1 MLKERLQRLGLDRR
15 LKTIYAK
22 YERIFIPG
30 FLLTGFIFDI
40 ITFRALNIRTN
51 LWLQLGYVVL
61 CGLALSYTHIYDSLK
76 QIPPLRI
83 FGYLRFLAPFAEQI
97 SFGSLLSSALL
108 FYWFS
113 GAFSVSWP
121 LFAIITGLMISSEL
135 FRHVYLKPTV
145 QLGLYNFVLMSYL
158 SLLLPYAMSSLSGWI
173 FVLSGTVSTLIVLG
187 IILGLARLVPKI
199 KLQQAQL
206 FVSALSVFV
215 VMCVFYMLNLI
226 PPLPLSI
233 REAGIY
239 HGVIR
244 QGNGYTLVGEEETT
258 WQSLLPGQIIH
269 ATATDTIYA
278 FTAIYA
284 PATLSTTIYHKW
296 EYHDPSTGKW
306 TEQATSHFTMK
317 GGRPEGYRGYT
328 SKSGLHPGRWRVT
341 VQNHRGQVL
350 GRLTFTVV
358 AP

>member
-1 MLKERLQRLGLDRR
+1 MLKERLQRLGLEKR
-15 LKTIYAK
+15 LRAI
-22 YERIFIPG
+22 YERYERFLIPG
-30 FLLTGFIFDI
+30 FLVSGFVLDV

-51 LWLQLGYVVL
+51 LGLQTGYVVMA
-61 CGLALSYTHIYDSLK
+61 GLALSYIHIYDSLK

-83 FGYLRFLAPFAEQI
+83 FGYIRFLAPFALQI

-135 FRHVYLKPTV
+135 FRHIYLKPTV
-145 QLGLYNFVLMSYL
+145 QFGLYNFVLMSYL
-158 SLLLPYAMSSLSGWI
+158 SLLLPYVLSSLSGWI
-173 FVLSGTVSTLIVLG
+173 FVLSGTMSTLLVLG
-187 IILGLARLVPKI
+187 LILTLARLVPKI
-199 KLQQAQL
+199 KQQQAQL
-206 FVSALSVFV
+206 FMSSLAVFV
-215 VMCVFYMLNLI
+215 AMAVFYMLNLI

-239 HGVIR
+239 HDVVR
-244 QGNGYTLVGEEETT
+244 QGNEYALVGEEETA

-269 ATATDTIYA
+269 AKTSDTLYA
-278 FTAIYA
+278 FTAVYA
-284 PATLSTTIYHKW
+284 PASLSTTIYHKW
-296 EYHDPSTGKW
+296 EYHDPKTGKW
-306 TEQATSHFTMK
+306 TEKALSHFTMK
-317 GGRPEGYRGYT
+317 GGRSEGYRGYT
-328 SKSGLHPGRWRVT
+328 TKSGLQPGRWRVT

-350 GRLTFTVV
+350 GRLTFTVA